1 MYCPPLDLMFKVRSV
16 TDKLNGST
24 VVGLDQLGNTP
35 KVGVW
40 RYSLKGHCFLDE
52 YRYLYSIRLQWNKER
67 YMSEGGM
74 VTDVCYS
81 KLQTHKLLHSA
92 S

>member
-1 MYCPPLDLMFKVRSV
+1 MFRVRPV

-24 VVGLDQLGNTP
+24 VVGLNELQNTP

-40 RYSLKGHCFLDE
+40 RHSLKAHYFVDE

-67 YMSEGGM
+67 CMSEGGI

-81 KLQTHKLLHSA
+81 KLQYHKLLHSA